1 MESPRYRKWQ
11 KRIRNMVDKKKLD
24 LKDLQQAI
32 IASGSF
38 RIDSTADEYAEPD
51 IADTIDNWI

>member
-1 MESPRYRKWQ
+1 
-11 KRIRNMVDKKKLD
+11 MVDKKKLD